1 MRNVIMVLQVIVA
14 IALIAVVMVQ
24 PSKTNGLSGL
34 VAGGSSAESFYSKNK
49 GRTSEA
55 MLIKVTSVLAAI
67 FAGLCIAQNLVK

>member
-1 MRNVIMVLQVIVA
+1 MRNLIMVFQVIIAV
-14 IALIAVVMVQ
+14 ALIAVVMVQ

-34 VAGGSSAESFYSKNK
+34 VAGGSANDSFYSKNK

-55 MLIKVTSVLAAI
+55 MLIKVTSVLAVI